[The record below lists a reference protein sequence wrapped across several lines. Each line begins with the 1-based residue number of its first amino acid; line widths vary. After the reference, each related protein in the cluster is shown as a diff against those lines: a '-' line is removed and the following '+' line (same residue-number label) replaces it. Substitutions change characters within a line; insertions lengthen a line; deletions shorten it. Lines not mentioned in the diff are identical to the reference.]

1 MRSIVRY
8 GAVIL
13 LAAAFLPRF
22 EFTRGM
28 RAAQSA
34 ATQQRAPAP
43 QPVLDPDG
51 QVIRSERQSFR
62 IEVLA
67 RGVETPWGLAFLPD
81 GRLLI
86 TERPGRLRILAGGK
100 LLSEA
105 VAGTPAVWERQ
116 DGGLF
121 DVEVHPRYAENGWI
135 YLSYSEPGPNET
147 SMTAIVRG
155 RLRNGRW
162 VDQQFI
168 FHAPPELYTASNI
181 HYGSRFLFDK
191 QGRLFYSIGDRGKI
205 DDAQDLSKP
214 AGKVHRVQNDGSAL
228 KDNPFANRPGALPSI
243 WTYGHRNPQGLAFDA
258 AGRMWESEHGPRGG
272 DELNRLAPG
281 RNYGWGV
288 ISHGIQEGITKTAQE
303 GMEQPIVHWTPA
315 IGPSSIVFYS
325 GNRYPQWRNHLF
337 VSALGGQQLRRLE
350 VVGDSVTHQEAVF
363 TQFGRVRDLTVGPDG
378 YFYVAL
384 QIPGARLSDSTQGF
398 VVRLMPVP

>member
-1 MRSIVRY
+1 M
-8 GAVIL
+8 
-13 LAAAFLPRF
+13 
-22 EFTRGM
+22 
-28 RAAQSA
+28 
-34 ATQQRAPAP
+34 
-43 QPVLDPDG
+43 
-51 QVIRSERQSFR
+51 
-62 IEVLA
+62 
-67 RGVETPWGLAFLPD
+67 
-81 GRLLI
+81 
-86 TERPGRLRILAGGK
+86 
-100 LLSEA
+100 
-105 VAGTPAVWERQ
+105 
-116 DGGLF
+116 
-121 DVEVHPRYAENGWI
+121 HPRYAENGWI

-155 RLRNGRW
+155 RIRDNRW

-191 QGRLFYSIGDRGKI
+191 QGSLFYSIGDRGKI

-214 AGKVHRVQNDGSAL
+214 AGKVHRVQDDGSAL

-243 WTYGHRNPQGLAFDA
+243 WTYGHRNPQGLVFDA

-272 DELNRLAPG
+272 DELNRLEPG

-288 ISHGIQEGITKTAQE
+288 ISHGIQEGITKTEQE

-325 GNRYPQWRNHLF
+325 GDRYPQWRNHLF

-350 VVGDSVTHQEAVF
+350 VAGDSVTHQEAVF

>member
-8 GAVIL
+8 GAIIL

-34 ATQQRAPAP
+34 ATQQRAPA
-43 QPVLDPDG
+43 QPVVDPDG

-155 RLRNGRW
+155 RIRDNRW

-191 QGRLFYSIGDRGKI
+191 QGSLFYSIGDRGKI

-214 AGKVHRVQNDGSAL
+214 AARCTACKTTDRPSRTTRSRTARARCRRSGRTATAILRGWCSTRPAECGS
-228 KDNPFANRPGALPSI
+228 PSMA
-243 WTYGHRNPQGLAFDA
+243 R
-258 AGRMWESEHGPRGG
+258 
-272 DELNRLAPG
+272 
-281 RNYGWGV
+281 
-288 ISHGIQEGITKTAQE
+288 
-303 GMEQPIVHWTPA
+303 
-315 IGPSSIVFYS
+315 
-325 GNRYPQWRNHLF
+325 
-337 VSALGGQQLRRLE
+337 
-350 VVGDSVTHQEAVF
+350 AVEM
-363 TQFGRVRDLTVGPDG
+363 
-378 YFYVAL
+378 
-384 QIPGARLSDSTQGF
+384 S
-398 VVRLMPVP
+398 